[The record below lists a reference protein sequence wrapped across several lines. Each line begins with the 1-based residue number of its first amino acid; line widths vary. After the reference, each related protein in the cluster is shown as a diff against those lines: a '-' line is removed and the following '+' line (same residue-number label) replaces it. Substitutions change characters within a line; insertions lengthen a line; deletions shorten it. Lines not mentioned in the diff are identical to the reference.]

1 MRRYGWAIVAVA
13 LAGGLFVLNAVTPH
27 IYKNTVGSLLAKAW
41 HLALFAALWLAAY
54 FVGRAFFRLLRLP
67 REVPPEVA
75 TAAGVVAFSVA
86 AFALA
91 AAHLAYAVVAKV
103 VVVAVL
109 VAGAYPWF
117 TRLRA
122 EPGRL
127 RRWLTELEPGPAA
140 WLFAA
145 GLLTFPLALAA
156 AEPPIYWDALTYHLA
171 VPFKYLGAHHF
182 AYLPH
187 NIYAS
192 MPLGATMFYLW
203 AMMWDGLTCA
213 NASYFVVT
221 LLAAAVVYRLA
232 RRWLPQFYAAT
243 ATFLVYF
250 TPVFFVVMPG
260 AHVDHFLMLY
270 VAAALFLYFT
280 PRGAEAPADLRRAA
294 AVGVF
299 LGAALA
305 VKYTSI
311 YALGAFVPLLAYDL
325 IRRRLRARELALILA
340 VAFLFVVPWLVKAYV
355 ERGNPVFPLFYDV
368 LGGRDF
374 TPAQAEALIEWQHG
388 MCAGRGWSDYLLLP
402 YRISVEAD
410 FDYKAFAGVYLPF
423 LLPLAAVAAVAFRRA
438 GRIVVFGWGFFVCWS
453 LGPQQLRFLDGGLA
467 ALAVAAAGTLA
478 AAEGAWGAWGR
489 ATWRA
494 AIVAVFIFSGVA
506 YNIGGL
512 VHTLEGFDYLAG
524 QSREGF
530 LDEKCAFYRAQMY
543 LNEDTPPDAR
553 VLMMFTN
560 HTLYLEREAVYDSF
574 FEASAFLLAAEEG
587 ADAEGLYRL
596 AREWGVTHVH
606 LFHMYEERAWA
617 SYSVRTKNA
626 FFDFLA
632 RYTRPAYKDPAND
645 IYELRV
651 SD

>member
-1 MRRYGWAIVAVA
+1 VV
-13 LAGGLFVLNAVTPH
+13 LAGGLFVWNAATPH
-27 IYKNTVGSLLAKAW
+27 IYRNTVGLLLGKAW

-54 FVGRAFFRLLRLP
+54 FAGRALFRVLRLP
-67 REVPPEVA
+67 GDLPPEVA
-75 TAAGVVAFSVA
+75 TAAGVVAFSVG

-109 VAGAYPWF
+109 AAGAYPWF
-117 TRLRA
+117 RRLRT

-127 RRWLTELEPGPAA
+127 RRWLAELEPGPAA

-145 GLLTFPLALAA
+145 GVLTFPLALAA

-171 VPFKYLGAHHF
+171 VPFKYLSAHHF
-182 AYLPH
+182 VYLPY
-187 NIYAS
+187 NVYAS

-213 NASYFVVT
+213 NASYFVAT

-232 RRWLPQFYAAT
+232 RRWLPQFYAA
-243 ATFLVYF
+243 AAAFLVYF

-270 VAAALFLYFT
+270 VGAALFLYLA
-280 PRGAEAPADLRRAA
+280 PREPGTAVGLPRAA
-294 AVGVF
+294 AGGLF

-305 VKYTSI
+305 VKYTAI

-325 IRRRLRARELALILA
+325 VRRRLRVREAALFLA
-340 VAFLFVVPWLVKAYV
+340 VAFLLVAPWLVKAYV

-374 TPAQAEALIEWQHG
+374 TSAQAEALIEWQHG
-388 MCAGRGWSDYLLLP
+388 MGAGRAWYDYLLLP

-423 LLPLAAVAAVAFRRA
+423 LLPLAALAAVAFRRA
-438 GRIVVFGWGFFVCWS
+438 GRVVAFGWAFFICWS
-453 LGPQQLRFLDGGLA
+453 LGPQQIRFLDGGLV
-467 ALAVAAAGTLA
+467 ALGVAAAGTLA
-478 AAEGAWGAWGR
+478 AAEEGWGVRGR
-489 ATWRA
+489 AVWRA
-494 AIVAVFIFSGVA
+494 GIVAVIIFSAVA
-506 YNIGGL
+506 YNVGGL
-512 VHTLEGFDYLAG
+512 VHTQEGIGYLAG
-524 QSREGF
+524 QTTEEF
-530 LDEKCAFYRAQMY
+530 LDEKCAFYRAQTY
-543 LNEDTPPDAR
+543 LNEDTPPDSKI
-553 VLMMFTN
+553 LMVFTN

-587 ADAEGLYRL
+587 ADAAGLYRL

-606 LFHMYEERAWA
+606 LFHLYEERGWE
-617 SYSVRTKNA
+617 YYTVQTKNA
-626 FFDFLA
+626 FFDFLE
-632 RYTRPAYKDPAND
+632 RYTRLAYQDPLND
-645 IYELRV
+645 IYELRTV
-651 SD
+651 E